1 MRLSH
6 VAAGREHMKTKVLE
20 PLSDTKIAHSFELH
34 DGTFFVWSDIKK
46 DNTVDIDIY
55 TDRSKSKVLRMQR
68 NFKIKDKNKSFM
80 EIYMMVTT
88 FINSRNDRMER
99 TIRVSL
105 ADDEKPIGDWTYL
118 PTPELLYELVKN
130 IPGEMDKLHTGYFTD
145 TETEM
150 QTVLNY
156 LNMGDSTGITD
167 AMKEQITKAIDDME
181 DTKTLN
187 GSQLPRPTASALEVG
202 ACNCPVV

>member
-6 VAAGREHMKTKVLE
+6 VVEGREHMKTKVLE
-20 PLSDTKIAHSFELH
+20 PLSNSKIAHSFELH
-34 DGTFFVWSDIKK
+34 DGTFFVWTDMKK
-46 DNTVDIDIY
+46 DKTVDIDIY
-55 TDRSKSKVLRMQR
+55 IDRTKSKILRMER
-68 NFKIKDKNKSFM
+68 NFYIKDENKSFM
-80 EIYMMVTT
+80 EIHTMVTN
-88 FINSRNDRMER
+88 FIAAKNNRTER
-99 TIRVSL
+99 TERVSL
-105 ADDEKPIGDWTYL
+105 VNDEKPIGDWTYL

-145 TETEM
+145 TETEI

-181 DTKTLN
+181 ATKTLN
-187 GSQLPRPTASALEVG
+187 KTETLGDD
-202 ACNCPVV
+202 

>member
-6 VAAGREHMKTKVLE
+6 VVAGREHMKTKVLE
-20 PLSDTKIAHSFELH
+20 PLSNTKIAHSFELH
-34 DGTFFVWSDIKK
+34 DGTFFVWTELRK
-46 DNTVDIDIY
+46 DKTVDIDIFC
-55 TDRSKSKVLRMQR
+55 DRSRSKILRMER
-68 NFKIKDKNKSFM
+68 NFYIKDENNSFM
-80 EIYMMVTT
+80 EIYTMVMN
-88 FINSRNDRMER
+88 FIASRNNRTER
-99 TIRVSL
+99 IIQVSL
-105 ADDEKPIGDWTYL
+105 TDDEKPIGDWTYL

-187 GSQLPRPTASALEVG
+187 GSED
-202 ACNCPVV
+202 